1 MNTKCCGIVM
11 PRVPANDVPVHIFRL
26 AELGVDCDQFVRD
39 VRPSFDRLEWD
50 RYDPMKVQLAYL
62 AGLGEPMATEAR
74 RIQEH
79 QGPDRLALHDALIN
93 RLPAEH
99 KATVDAMLPF
109 RRRAMRKFR
118 LERIA
123 NGEWSAECSA
133 DATFVQPVSDYR
145 KQTRV
150 FSLIESEIAN
160 HAGVLMMMSCAA
172 ETAHASDPAVK
183 AFDAVL
189 HQVAVVARPGMSGF
203 PAPEGVHQDG
213 APFIVSALVVE
224 RHGVTG
230 GVSKIYNGRGT
241 NPVVEIQLKAGE
253 GIFQADAGTDL
264 WHEITPIELEREGV
278 GHRMTFGI
286 DLHGR

>member
-11 PRVPANDVPVHIFRL
+11 PRVPNDQIPVHIFRL
-26 AELGVDCDQFVRD
+26 PELGIDTEQFVRE
-39 VRPSFDRLEWD
+39 VRPSFDGLEWD
-50 RYDPMKVQLAYL
+50 RYDPMKAQLAYL
-62 AGLGEPMATEAR
+62 IGVEEPIATEAR
-74 RIQEH
+74 RVQEH
-79 QGPDRLALHDALIN
+79 PGADRLALHDALIR

-99 KATVDAMLPF
+99 KAIVDTMLPF

-118 LERIA
+118 LERIGK
-123 NGEWSAECSA
+123 GEWSAECSA

-150 FSLIESEIAN
+150 FSLIDTAIAN
-160 HAGVLMMMSCAA
+160 HPGVLMMVSCAA
-172 ETAHASDPAVK
+172 ETAHASDRTVT

-189 HQVAVVARPGMSGF
+189 HQVAVVARPGMVGF

-224 RHGVTG
+224 RHAVTG
-230 GVSKIYNGRGT
+230 GVSKIYNGRNT
-241 NPVVEIQLKAGE
+241 PPVVEIQLQAGE

-264 WHEITPIELEREGV
+264 WHEITPIALEREGV

-286 DLHGR
+286 DLHGA

>member
-1 MNTKCCGIVM
+1 MNSKCCGIVM
-11 PRVPANDVPVHIFRL
+11 PRVPDDRIPVHIFRL
-26 AELGVDCDQFVRD
+26 SELGIDLESFVRD

-50 RYDPMKVQLAYL
+50 RYDPMKAQLAYL
-62 AGLGEPMATEAR
+62 AGVGEPIASEAR

-79 QGPDRLALHDALIN
+79 PGADRLELHDALLS

-99 KATVDAMLPF
+99 KTATDAMLPF

-123 NGEWSAECSA
+123 NGEWSAECSS
-133 DATFVQPVSDYR
+133 DATFVQPVADYR

-150 FSLIESEIAN
+150 FSLIETEIAN

-172 ETAHASDPAVK
+172 ETAHASDPSVT

-213 APFIVSALVVE
+213 APFIVSAMVVE
-224 RHGVTG
+224 RHAVTG
-230 GVSKIYNGRGT
+230 GVSKIYNGRNT
-241 NPVVEIQLKAGE
+241 PPVVQIQLKAGE

>member
-11 PRVPANDVPVHIFRL
+11 PRVPSNDVPVHVFRL
-26 AELGVDCDQFVRD
+26 AELGIDCDQFVRE

-50 RYDPMKVQLAYL
+50 RYDPMKAQLAFL
-62 AGLGEPMATEAR
+62 TGLDDPIASDAR
-74 RIQEH
+74 KVQEH
-79 QGPDRLALHDALIN
+79 PGPDRLALHDAFIS
-93 RLPAEH
+93 RLPAEL
-99 KATVDAMLPF
+99 KATVDTMLPF

-150 FSLIESEIAN
+150 FSLIETDIAN
-160 HAGVLMMMSCAA
+160 NAGVLMMMSCAA
-172 ETAHASDPAVK
+172 ETAYASDPDVK

-189 HQVAVVARPGMSGF
+189 HQVAVVARPGMIGF

-224 RHGVTG
+224 RQAVAG

-241 NPVVEIQLKAGE
+241 APVVEIQLKAGE

>member
-1 MNTKCCGIVM
+1 MKTKCCGIVL
-11 PRVPANDVPVHIFRL
+11 PRVPDNGVPVHVFRL
-26 AELGVDCDQFVRD
+26 AEFGVDCDQFVRD
-39 VRPSFDRLEWD
+39 VRPSFERLEWD
-50 RYDPMKVQLAYL
+50 RYDPMKVQLAFL
-62 AGLGEPMATEAR
+62 AGLGEPIASEAR
-74 RIQEH
+74 RVQDH
-79 QGPDRLALHDALIN
+79 PGPDRLALHEELLD
-93 RLPAEH
+93 RLPAELRA
-99 KATVDAMLPF
+99 KVDGMLPF

-150 FSLIESEIAN
+150 FSLIETDIAN
-160 HAGVLMMMSCAA
+160 HDGVLMMMSCAA
-172 ETAHASDPAVK
+172 ETAHASNPAVTT
-183 AFDAVL
+183 FDAVL
-189 HQVAVVARPGMSGF
+189 HQVAVVARPGMIGF

-224 RHGVTG
+224 RHAVTG

-241 NPVVEIQLKAGE
+241 APVVEIQLKAGE

-264 WHEITPIELEREGV
+264 WHEITPIELEREGI

-286 DLHGR
+286 DLHGA